1 MKRSLKKTIAVIVST
16 DIIIISAYGAWKTP
30 EAIPQILGVL
40 AVYGLA
46 LFGIKKYGNAFVKPE
61 EK

>member
-1 MKRSLKKTIAVIVST
+1 MKKSLKKTLAVVTSVS
-16 DIIIISAYGAWKTP
+16 IIIISFYGAYKTP

-46 LFGIKKYGNAFVKPE
+46 LFGIKKYGNTFIKSE